1 MKSIIIFLA
10 ITLLTVCHL
19 TLNAQNK
26 TTKNDTTI
34 YTTVDKFP
42 VLITKEKIYKVDEL
56 NEFIEQNK
64 VFPVDPDDCI
74 GRIIISI
81 IVEKDGTVKNKEFVR
96 KLCRGFDENSMKVID
111 LMKKWK
117 PGLKNGKK
125 VRTKL
130 ILNVNWKW

>member
-10 ITLLTVCHL
+10 LSLLTICHS
-19 TLNAQNK
+19 TLYAQNNEAK
-26 TTKNDTTI
+26 IDTTI

-56 NEFIEQNK
+56 NEFIEKNK

-111 LMKKWK
+111 LMKKWN